1 MTGLRLVV
9 LALFSLVSLFS
20 YARGTNVRVH
30 YVFDNAV
37 LRSDYLGNAYVLSQ
51 VDSLVTSVISDSSIV
66 LEIVSYSSPEGVYSY
81 NLALSRRR
89 AEALRSYLVG
99 RYPKLSGRVVLN
111 PQGESW
117 DEFRSMVA
125 SDSRLSAQEKD
136 RVLSIIDSSL
146 DADVKEKQISALP
159 VYSYLYSKYFR
170 RLRYAEFCIAASG
183 NGSEASNASG
193 SDSIAYVPEGTVVH
207 YPLRGTVVDGDYLN
221 NSDALSTI
229 AALLGGRDAEEVNS
243 IEIVSTSSIEGPE
256 SVNKRYAALRGSALR
271 DYIVNSYPAL
281 AGKISVKSAG
291 ETWEDFRKAVES
303 DPELSDEARS
313 EILSIIVSDAA
324 PDVKEAKLRAMPE
337 WDHLFKDIFPGT
349 RYARLNATF
358 CEKAS
363 TPVKAFTYTPE
374 GIIVNYRERETGVEE
389 DYMRNEAALAAIEE
403 MLKGRDAEEVDSIE
417 ITGYTS
423 IEGSEADNA
432 RCAEERAEALRDY
445 IINKHPELEG
455 KVKVKSEGEAWDDL
469 RKAVEQ
475 DPNLSDKSRREMLSI
490 IDSDDAADVKEAKLR
505 EKKEWERLKKYVF
518 PGTDY
523 ARVET
528 KFNEKPAE
536 QDYTYTPEGIIVNYR
551 ERETGVEENYMRNEA
566 TLAAIEEMLKG
577 RDAEEIDSIEI
588 TGYTSIEGEEA
599 DNARCAE
606 QRAEALRDYIINK
619 HPELEG
625 KVKVKSEGEAWDDLR
640 KAVEQD
646 PNLSEKSR
654 REILSVIDSDD
665 AADVKEAKLRE
676 RKEWERLKK
685 DAFPGT
691 DYAKVK
697 ADFRKKT
704 TIPENEISTE
714 IEVDDTEDIKVDDGT
729 LKLSDTTLVIK
740 PIAEPAVEKLRKP
753 MFAASTNVVYDLAG
767 IVDGFRW
774 TPNISVELPIGNK
787 WSTYAEYAFPWWLT
801 KENDQ
806 AWQILK
812 WDIGARRWLSRHD
825 DSDKMDILSGHFLG
839 IDLGAGYYDIE
850 PKHKGWQGEFQT
862 VGLEYGYAFKLSQ
875 AWRLEAYVGAGWMG
889 THYRYYQGDST
900 DEHLLY
906 QHHGKL
912 MWFGPTKAGVS
923 IKYIFNKPDRRAI
936 R

>member
-1 MTGLRLVV
+1 MTRFFKSQKIQKTGLKLVL
-9 LALFSLVSLFS
+9 LALLSLSSLFS

-37 LRSDYLGNAYVLSQ
+37 LRSDYLGNASVLSM
-51 VDSLVTSVISDSSIV
+51 VDSLVTSVISDSSTS
-66 LEIVSYSSPEGVYSY
+66 LEIVSYSSPEGAFSY
-81 NLALSRRR
+81 NVSLSRRR
-89 AEALRSYLVG
+89 AEALRSYVVG
-99 RYPKLSGRVVLN
+99 RYPELSGRVVIN

-136 RVLSIIDSSL
+136 RVLIIIDSSA
-146 DADVKEKQISALP
+146 DADVKEKQISSLP

-170 RLRYAEFCIAASG
+170 KLRYAEFCIATNGNESG
-183 NGSEASNASG
+183 ASNASHA
-193 SDSIAYVPEGTVVH
+193 DSLAFVPEGTVVH
-207 YPLRGTVVDGDYLN
+207 YPLRGTVVDSEYLK
-221 NSDALSTI
+221 NSNALSAI

-313 EILSIIVSDAA
+313 EILSVIVSDAA
-324 PDVKEAKLRAMPE
+324 PDAKEAKLREMPE
-337 WDHLFKDIFPGT
+337 WNHLFKDIFPGT
-349 RYARLNATF
+349 RYARVETKFN
-358 CEKAS
+358 EKPAEQS
-363 TPVKAFTYTPE
+363 YTYTPE
-374 GIIVNYRERETGVEE
+374 GIVVNYRERETGVDK
-389 DYMRNEAALAAIEE
+389 DYLRNEATLAAIEE

-417 ITGYTS
+417 ITGYSS
-423 IEGSEADNA
+423 IEGS
-432 RCAEERAEALRDY
+432 
-445 IINKHPELEG
+445 
-455 KVKVKSEGEAWDDL
+455 
-469 RKAVEQ
+469 
-475 DPNLSDKSRREMLSI
+475 
-490 IDSDDAADVKEAKLR
+490 
-505 EKKEWERLKKYVF
+505 
-518 PGTDY
+518 
-523 ARVET
+523 
-528 KFNEKPAE
+528 
-536 QDYTYTPEGIIVNYR
+536 
-551 ERETGVEENYMRNEA
+551 
-566 TLAAIEEMLKG
+566 
-577 RDAEEIDSIEI
+577 
-588 TGYTSIEGEEA
+588 EA

-676 RKEWERLKK
+676 RKEWDRLKK
-685 DAFPGT
+685 DSFPGT

>member
-1 MTGLRLVV
+1 M
-9 LALFSLVSLFS
+9 
-20 YARGTNVRVH
+20 H

-37 LRSDYLGNAYVLSQ
+37 LRSDYLGNASVLSM
-51 VDSLVTSVISDSSIV
+51 VDSLVTSVISDSSTS
-66 LEIVSYSSPEGVYSY
+66 LEIVSYSSPEGAFSY
-81 NLALSRRR
+81 NVSLSRRR
-89 AEALRSYLVG
+89 AEALRSYVVG
-99 RYPKLSGRVVLN
+99 RYPELSGRVVIN

-146 DADVKEKQISALP
+146 DADVKEKHISALP

-170 RLRYAEFCIAASG
+170 KLRYAEFCIAASG

-221 NSDALSTI
+221 NSDALSAI

-324 PDVKEAKLRAMPE
+324 PDAKEAKLREMPE
-337 WDHLFKDIFPGT
+337 WDHLFEDIFPGT

-358 CEKAS
+358 CEKTS
-363 TPVKAFTYTPE
+363 TPVKA
-374 GIIVNYRERETGVEE
+374 
-389 DYMRNEAALAAIEE
+389 
-403 MLKGRDAEEVDSIE
+403 
-417 ITGYTS
+417 
-423 IEGSEADNA
+423 
-432 RCAEERAEALRDY
+432 
-445 IINKHPELEG
+445 
-455 KVKVKSEGEAWDDL
+455 
-469 RKAVEQ
+469 
-475 DPNLSDKSRREMLSI
+475 
-490 IDSDDAADVKEAKLR
+490 
-505 EKKEWERLKKYVF
+505 
-518 PGTDY
+518 
-523 ARVET
+523 
-528 KFNEKPAE
+528 
-536 QDYTYTPEGIIVNYR
+536 YTYTPEGVIVNYR
-551 ERETGVEENYMRNEA
+551 DRETGVDKDYLRNEA

-588 TGYTSIEGEEA
+588 TGYSSIEGLEA
-599 DNARCAE
+599 ENARCAE

-676 RKEWERLKK
+676 RKEWDRLKK
-685 DAFPGT
+685 DSFPGT

>member
-1 MTGLRLVV
+1 MTRFFKSQKIQKTGLKLVL
-9 LALFSLVSLFS
+9 LALLSLSSLFS

-37 LRSDYLGNAYVLSQ
+37 LRSDYLGNASVLSM
-51 VDSLVTSVISDSSIV
+51 VDSLVTSVISDSSTS
-66 LEIVSYSSPEGVYSY
+66 LEIVSYSSPEGAFSY
-81 NLALSRRR
+81 NVSLSRRR
-89 AEALRSYLVG
+89 AEALRSYVVG
-99 RYPKLSGRVVLN
+99 RYPELSGRVVIN

-136 RVLSIIDSSL
+136 RVLIIIDSSA
-146 DADVKEKQISALP
+146 DADVKEKQISSLP

-170 RLRYAEFCIAASG
+170 KLRYAEFCIAANGNESG
-183 NGSEASNASG
+183 ASNASHA
-193 SDSIAYVPEGTVVH
+193 DSLAFVPEGMVVH
-207 YPLRGTVVDGDYLN
+207 YPLRGTVVDSEYLK
-221 NSDALSTI
+221 NSDALSAI
-229 AALLGGRDAEEVNS
+229 AALLGDRAAEEVNS

-324 PDVKEAKLRAMPE
+324 PDAKEAKLREMPE
-337 WDHLFKDIFPGT
+337 WDHLFEDIFPGT

-358 CEKAS
+358 CEKTS
-363 TPVKAFTYTPE
+363 TPVKA
-374 GIIVNYRERETGVEE
+374 
-389 DYMRNEAALAAIEE
+389 
-403 MLKGRDAEEVDSIE
+403 
-417 ITGYTS
+417 
-423 IEGSEADNA
+423 
-432 RCAEERAEALRDY
+432 
-445 IINKHPELEG
+445 
-455 KVKVKSEGEAWDDL
+455 
-469 RKAVEQ
+469 
-475 DPNLSDKSRREMLSI
+475 
-490 IDSDDAADVKEAKLR
+490 
-505 EKKEWERLKKYVF
+505 
-518 PGTDY
+518 
-523 ARVET
+523 
-528 KFNEKPAE
+528 
-536 QDYTYTPEGIIVNYR
+536 YTYTPEGVIVNYR
-551 ERETGVEENYMRNEA
+551 DRETGVDKDYLRNEA

-588 TGYTSIEGEEA
+588 TGYSSIEGSEA

-676 RKEWERLKK
+676 RKEWDRLKK
-685 DAFPGT
+685 DSFPGT

>member
-37 LRSDYLGNAYVLSQ
+37 LRSDYLGNASVLSQ

-66 LEIVSYSSPEGVYSY
+66 LEIVSYSSPEGAYSY
-81 NLALSRRR
+81 NVALSRRR

-193 SDSIAYVPEGTVVH
+193 SDSIAYVPDGTVVH
-207 YPLRGTVVDGDYLN
+207 YPLCGTVVDGDYLN
-221 NSDALSTI
+221 NSDALSAI
-229 AALLGGRDAEEVNS
+229 AALLGDRAAEEVNS

-374 GIIVNYRERETGVEE
+374 GIIVNW
-389 DYMRNEAALAAIEE
+389 
-403 MLKGRDAEEVDSIE
+403 
-417 ITGYTS
+417 
-423 IEGSEADNA
+423 
-432 RCAEERAEALRDY
+432 RC
-445 IINKHPELEG
+445 
-455 KVKVKSEGEAWDDL
+455 
-469 RKAVEQ
+469 
-475 DPNLSDKSRREMLSI
+475 
-490 IDSDDAADVKEAKLR
+490 
-505 EKKEWERLKKYVF
+505 
-518 PGTDY
+518 
-523 ARVET
+523 
-528 KFNEKPAE
+528 
-536 QDYTYTPEGIIVNYR
+536 
-551 ERETGVEENYMRNEA
+551 
-566 TLAAIEEMLKG
+566 
-577 RDAEEIDSIEI
+577 
-588 TGYTSIEGEEA
+588 
-599 DNARCAE
+599 
-606 QRAEALRDYIINK
+606 
-619 HPELEG
+619 
-625 KVKVKSEGEAWDDLR
+625 
-640 KAVEQD
+640 
-646 PNLSEKSR
+646 
-654 REILSVIDSDD
+654 
-665 AADVKEAKLRE
+665 
-676 RKEWERLKK
+676 
-685 DAFPGT
+685 
-691 DYAKVK
+691 
-697 ADFRKKT
+697 
-704 TIPENEISTE
+704 
-714 IEVDDTEDIKVDDGT
+714 
-729 LKLSDTTLVIK
+729 
-740 PIAEPAVEKLRKP
+740 
-753 MFAASTNVVYDLAG
+753 
-767 IVDGFRW
+767 
-774 TPNISVELPIGNK
+774 
-787 WSTYAEYAFPWWLT
+787 
-801 KENDQ
+801 
-806 AWQILK
+806 
-812 WDIGARRWLSRHD
+812 
-825 DSDKMDILSGHFLG
+825 
-839 IDLGAGYYDIE
+839 
-850 PKHKGWQGEFQT
+850 
-862 VGLEYGYAFKLSQ
+862 
-875 AWRLEAYVGAGWMG
+875 
-889 THYRYYQGDST
+889 
-900 DEHLLY
+900 
-906 QHHGKL
+906 
-912 MWFGPTKAGVS
+912 
-923 IKYIFNKPDRRAI
+923 
-936 R
+936 

>member
-1 MTGLRLVV
+1 M
-9 LALFSLVSLFS
+9 
-20 YARGTNVRVH
+20 
-30 YVFDNAV
+30 
-37 LRSDYLGNAYVLSQ
+37 
-51 VDSLVTSVISDSSIV
+51 
-66 LEIVSYSSPEGVYSY
+66 
-81 NLALSRRR
+81 
-89 AEALRSYLVG
+89 
-99 RYPKLSGRVVLN
+99 
-111 PQGESW
+111 
-117 DEFRSMVA
+117 
-125 SDSRLSAQEKD
+125 
-136 RVLSIIDSSL
+136 
-146 DADVKEKQISALP
+146 
-159 VYSYLYSKYFR
+159 
-170 RLRYAEFCIAASG
+170 
-183 NGSEASNASG
+183 
-193 SDSIAYVPEGTVVH
+193 
-207 YPLRGTVVDGDYLN
+207 
-221 NSDALSTI
+221 
-229 AALLGGRDAEEVNS
+229 
-243 IEIVSTSSIEGPE
+243 
-256 SVNKRYAALRGSALR
+256 
-271 DYIVNSYPAL
+271 
-281 AGKISVKSAG
+281 
-291 ETWEDFRKAVES
+291 
-303 DPELSDEARS
+303 
-313 EILSIIVSDAA
+313 
-324 PDVKEAKLRAMPE
+324 
-337 WDHLFKDIFPGT
+337 
-349 RYARLNATF
+349 
-358 CEKAS
+358 
-363 TPVKAFTYTPE
+363 
-374 GIIVNYRERETGVEE
+374 VNYRERETGVDK
-389 DYMRNEAALAAIEE
+389 DYLRNEATLAAIEE

-417 ITGYTS
+417 ITGYSS
-423 IEGSEADNA
+423 IEGS
-432 RCAEERAEALRDY
+432 
-445 IINKHPELEG
+445 
-455 KVKVKSEGEAWDDL
+455 
-469 RKAVEQ
+469 
-475 DPNLSDKSRREMLSI
+475 
-490 IDSDDAADVKEAKLR
+490 
-505 EKKEWERLKKYVF
+505 
-518 PGTDY
+518 
-523 ARVET
+523 
-528 KFNEKPAE
+528 
-536 QDYTYTPEGIIVNYR
+536 
-551 ERETGVEENYMRNEA
+551 
-566 TLAAIEEMLKG
+566 
-577 RDAEEIDSIEI
+577 
-588 TGYTSIEGEEA
+588 EA

-676 RKEWERLKK
+676 RKEWDRLKK
-685 DAFPGT
+685 DSFPGT